1 MLKPPGSFSWSR
13 MGAFGW
19 TKTKKASKKK
29 DLIMPAAAGI
39 RFAEMRPRLSGSLSA
54 SFELPSSFTRKEMAR
69 NNAAV
74 ASGSAGGNPEAYR
87 CMLSGIL
94 EGSEMPRNVGRRF
107 WPAYSPGAD
116 P

>member
-1 MLKPPGSFSWSR
+1 MAGQKQKRRL
-13 MGAFGW
+13 
-19 TKTKKASKKK
+19 KK

-39 RFAEMRPRLSGSLSA
+39 LFAEMRPVLYGSLSA
-54 SFELPSSFTRKEMAR
+54 SFDLPSSFTREEMAR

-74 ASGSAGGNPEAYR
+74 ASGSAAGNPEAYR

>member
-1 MLKPPGSFSWSR
+1 
-13 MGAFGW
+13 
-19 TKTKKASKKK
+19 
-29 DLIMPAAAGI
+29 MPARAGI
-39 RFAEMRPRLSGSLSA
+39 RFAEMWPTLFGRISA

-87 CMLSGIL
+87 CMLSDIL

-107 WPAYSPGAD
+107 LTAYSPGAD
-116 P
+116 PQGDPRITIKNLRKTIELKVRM

>member
-1 MLKPPGSFSWSR
+1 MAGQKQKRRLKKGFNH
-13 MGAFGW
+13 
-19 TKTKKASKKK
+19 
-29 DLIMPAAAGI
+29 AGGCRHTI
-39 RFAEMRPRLSGSLSA
+39 CRNATGLYGSLSA

-87 CMLSGIL
+87 CMLSDIL

-107 WPAYSPGAD
+107 LTAYSPGAD
-116 P
+116 PQGDP

>member
-1 MLKPPGSFSWSR
+1 
-13 MGAFGW
+13 
-19 TKTKKASKKK
+19 
-29 DLIMPAAAGI
+29 
-39 RFAEMRPRLSGSLSA
+39 MRPGLYGSLSA
-54 SFELPSSFTRKEMAR
+54 SFDLPCSFTRKEMTR

-107 WPAYSPGAD
+107 LPAYSPGAD
-116 P
+116 PQGDPKKIFKTFFRSRYATYSNG

>member
-1 MLKPPGSFSWSR
+1 MAGQKQKRRLKKGFNHAGGCRMRPGLYGSFS
-13 MGAFGW
+13 
-19 TKTKKASKKK
+19 
-29 DLIMPAAAGI
+29 
-39 RFAEMRPRLSGSLSA
+39 A
-54 SFELPSSFTRKEMAR
+54 SFDLPSSFTREEMTR